1 MSARGRSTDHM
12 YTYCAALRLEASHI
26 RDWRTLMKK
35 LIAITLT
42 AALALAGSFTASLTK
57 TADAAAYATKTNT
70 QYTDTYTDTAVTKS
84 FAKSKTKKVS
94 KKTKTKH
101 ITVAKL
107 NGTTLKYHKSTMNTN
122 LKGNSD
128 WEWENIVGYGKKS
141 RSKLPKIA
149 NTIYLETIYTPSKRP
164 QKRNSK
170 NAYTVISVIKKM
182 VLFGIG
188 EPLLRS

>member
-42 AALALAGSFTASLTK
+42 AALALTGSFTASLTK
-57 TADAAAYATKTNT
+57 TADAAAYTTKTNT

-101 ITVAKL
+101 IIVAKL

-128 WEWENIVGYGKKS
+128 WEWENVVGYGKKQS
-141 RSKLPKIA
+141 IKVAKNCKYYILGNDIHTVKK
-149 NTIYLETIYTPSKRP
+149 T
-164 QKRNSK
+164 QKRNSR

>member
-1 MSARGRSTDHM
+1 MPVSDLQTHSQNYEECVCHHIQLPQKSDMSTSSPVYRSPH
-12 YTYCAALRLEASHI
+12 S
-26 RDWRTLMKK
+26 
-35 LIAITLT
+35 
-42 AALALAGSFTASLTK
+42 
-57 TADAAAYATKTNT
+57 DAAAYTTKTNT

-128 WEWENIVGYGKKS
+128 WEWENIVGYGKKKS
-141 RSKLPKIA
+141 IKVAKNCKYYILGNDIHTVKK
-149 NTIYLETIYTPSKRP
+149 TTKKKF
-164 QKRNSK
+164 QKRLYSYKRYKENGVIWYWGTAAKITIK
-170 NAYTVISVIKKM
+170 NGKVIKM
-182 VLFGIG
+182 VQ
-188 EPLLRS
+188 EYQS